1 MNSIRMIPP
10 RKAESGTPVGMSQLK
25 LGCTDCGGWF
35 PLKTR
40 TSAVTDSTTS
50 MTSSMPSSTFWK
62 FAETSMP
69 R

>member
-1 MNSIRMIPP
+1 M
-10 RKAESGTPVGMSQLK
+10 

-35 PLKTR
+35 PEKTR
-40 TSAVTDSTTS
+40 TSAVTDSTSS
-50 MTSSMPSSTFWK
+50 MTSSMLSRIFWK

>member
-1 MNSIRMIPP
+1 MWNGLNQDEARGAGGP
-10 RKAESGTPVGMSQLK
+10 AGAFPVPTL
-25 LGCTDCGGWF
+25 
-35 PLKTR
+35 

-50 MTSSMPSSTFWK
+50 MTSSMPSSAFWK